1 MVLYFIKMT
10 NLFEGRDLISIRDLS
25 SRDIKTII
33 KCSYEMEKKVQKGK
47 KLSVLNGIIVSMLF
61 FEPSTRTRLSF
72 ESAVLRLGGNCIGFS
87 EPNTS
92 STAKGE
98 TLADTIRTVEN
109 YSDMIVIRHPLEG
122 SAKLAAE
129 MAEIPVINAGD
140 GSNQHP
146 TQTLLDMYTIERE
159 ADGVKNKKIGFL
171 GDLKH
176 ARTVHSLIYALSM
189 FDTELYMI
197 SPDELKLP
205 RGLLEE
211 VKDSVPV
218 REGSSLS
225 EFIEVL
231 DVLYVTR
238 IQRERFADEEEYNR
252 VRGAYKVTPDTIKN
266 SKENLIIMHPLPRV
280 DEISH
285 AIDKTK
291 HAVYFKQVYYGIP
304 VRMAILSLLAGRYNG

>member
-1 MVLYFIKMT
+1 MC
-10 NLFEGRDLISIRDLS
+10 IRDS
-25 SRDIKTII
+25 
-33 KCSYEMEKKVQKGK
+33 
-47 KLSVLNGIIVSMLF
+47 
-61 FEPSTRTRLSF
+61 
-72 ESAVLRLGGNCIGFS
+72 
-87 EPNTS
+87 
-92 STAKGE
+92 
-98 TLADTIRTVEN
+98 
-109 YSDMIVIRHPLEG
+109 
-122 SAKLAAE
+122 
-129 MAEIPVINAGD
+129 
-140 GSNQHP
+140 
-146 TQTLLDMYTIERE
+146 
-159 ADGVKNKKIGFL
+159 
-171 GDLKH
+171 
-176 ARTVHSLIYALSM
+176 IYALSM